1 MDEFLRLIR
10 SRIEENWNDL
20 TWELLFMPMGQSNS
34 VIPDSHLDLVSW
46 ETKSF
51 AHVATIGLEGEP
63 QSSPVWF
70 EWDGTH
76 IKFSLTKT
84 RQKFRNLQRDK
95 RISMSIMDPEND
107 YRYLEI
113 RGELAE
119 IEPDPEIDFISRMA
133 KKYIG
138 KDRYPY
144 HREGDERVIVKIRP
158 TKISGAY

>member
-20 TWELLFMPMGQSNS
+20 TWELLFMAMGQSNS

-107 YRYLEI
+107 YP
-113 RGELAE
+113 LA
-119 IEPDPEIDFISRMA
+119 IAMNGGQPTPPPHIAAARPSSTMGGPSPAFSSRIA
-133 KKYIG
+133 
-138 KDRYPY
+138 
-144 HREGDERVIVKIRP
+144 
-158 TKISGAY
+158 